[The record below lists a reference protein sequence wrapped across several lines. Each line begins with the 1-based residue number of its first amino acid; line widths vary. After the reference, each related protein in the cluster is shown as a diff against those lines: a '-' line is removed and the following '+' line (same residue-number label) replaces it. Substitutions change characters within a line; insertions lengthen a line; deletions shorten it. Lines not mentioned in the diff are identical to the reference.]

1 MGIALHLMEPWLI
14 EYQFA
19 RYNLG
24 ESGVTNSTVAELLE
38 RCGASLDVLGP
49 LSLAN
54 ADTMGGRTLREAI
67 AGFYP
72 GIDPDHVLVTTGTS
86 EAIFLYFAV
95 RHRPGANVVVPFPAF
110 QTLHEVPRHLGYEV
124 RLWQLRRDRQFRPDL
139 DELAGLIDDRTR
151 VVVLNNPHN
160 PTGIVWTPDEIRA
173 VRAAAAR
180 HGAEVLADEH
190 YRFLPYTD
198 DTELLPSLCDGSP
211 GTAGVGSMIKCF
223 GCVGL
228 RIGWLIGDRAL
239 LAACRDFKDY
249 TTHTVCSINEAL
261 AALALRGW
269 RGIVP
274 GYRRW
279 VRTNAGTFG
288 AFVREHAELLDWA
301 PAQAGAVAF
310 PWFRDAS
317 IEVARFCRSLVEQ
330 TEVFLLPGEAFELPG
345 HFRLGL
351 GVCPE
356 DFSEAMHRMG
366 TFLRRRGWM

>member
-1 MGIALHLMEPWLI
+1 MSIALHLMEPWLI
-14 EYQFA
+14 EYQHA

-24 ESGVTNSTVAELLE
+24 ESGVTNMTVAELLA
-38 RCGASLDVLGP
+38 RCGASLEVLGP

-54 ADTMGGRTLREAI
+54 ADTMGGRPLREAI

-72 GIDPDHVLVTTGTS
+72 GIDPDQVLVTTGTS
-86 EAIFLYFAV
+86 EAIFLYLAV

-110 QTLHEVPRHLGYEV
+110 QTLYEV
-124 RLWQLRRDRQFRPDL
+124 RLWRLRREQKFRPDL
-139 DELAGLIDDRTR
+139 DELVGLIDDQTR
-151 VVVLNNPHN
+151 AVVLNNPHN

-180 HGAEVLADEH
+180 HGAEILADEH
-190 YRFLPYTD
+190 YRFLPYAD
-198 DTELLPSLCDGSP
+198 DPELIPSLCDGSA

-228 RIGWLIGDRAL
+228 RIGWMIGDHAL

-249 TTHTVCSINEAL
+249 TTHTVCAVNETLATIAL
-261 AALALRGW
+261 GGW

-274 GYRRW
+274 SYRRW
-279 VRTNAGTFG
+279 VRTNAETFG
-288 AFVREHAELLDWA
+288 AFVHEHAQLLGWV

-310 PWFRDAS
+310 PWLHDDS
-317 IEVARFCRSLVEQ
+317 IEAARFCRSLVDQ
-330 TEVFLLPGEAFELPG
+330 TEVFLLPGEAFEMAG

-351 GVCPE
+351 GVSPS
-356 DFSEAMHRMG
+356 DFSEAMHRLG
-366 TFLRRRGWM
+366 AFLHRRGWT